1 MAQSFTIPFGRPY
14 LTGREQTLINQAL
27 TEGYLHG
34 NGHFTKK
41 SQTELQTLTGC
52 QKVLLTHS
60 CTAALEMSVLLADI
74 QPGDEVIMPSY
85 TFVST
90 ANAVVLQGGVPVFI
104 DIRPDTLNIDENKIE
119 EAITPLTKAI
129 ICVHYAGVACEMDTI
144 RSIAKKHNLIV
155 IEDAAQ
161 GVEAY
166 YKNKA
171 LGTLGHSGAFSFHA
185 TKNIISGEGGA
196 LLVNDPEWIDR
207 AEMIW
212 EKGTNRKKFLLGQVD
227 KYSWVDKG
235 SSFLPGEVT
244 AAFLVAQLESVK
256 EITEQ
261 RVKIW
266 NHYHHVLDALEKQE
280 KLIRPTIPTDCQHN
294 GHLYYILLK
303 DGAQRNLLMNHLRQQ
318 GIQPATHYVP
328 LHDSIAGQ
336 RFART
341 SGDLAVTCRVA
352 DTILRLPL
360 FSELAESQIDF
371 IGAEIEKFM

>member
-303 DGAQRNLLMNHLRQQ
+303 DGAQRKLLMNHLRQQ

>member
-1 MAQSFTIPFGRPY
+1 MAQSFTIPFGKPY
-14 LTGREQTLINQAL
+14 LTGREQTLISQAL
-27 TEGYLHG
+27 TDGYLHG

-41 SQTELQTLTGC
+41 SQAELETLTGC

-144 RSIAKKHNLIV
+144 RSIAKKHDLIV

-266 NHYHHVLDALEKQE
+266 NHYHHVLDALEKHE

-303 DGAQRNLLMNHLRQQ
+303 DGTQRNLLMNHLRQQ
-318 GIQPATHYVP
+318 GIQPSTHYVP
-328 LHDSIAGQ
+328 LHDSTAGQ

-341 SGDLAVTCRVA
+341 SGDLAVTYRA
-352 DTILRLPL
+352 ANTILRLPL
-360 FSELAESQIDF
+360 FSELTESQIEF

>member
-14 LTGREQTLINQAL
+14 LTGREQILINQAL

-256 EITEQ
+256 KITEQ

-266 NHYHHVLDALEKQE
+266 SHYHHVLDALQKQE

-303 DGAQRNLLMNHLRQQ
+303 DGTQRNLLMNHLRQE

-360 FSELAESQIDF
+360 FSELTESQIDF

>member
-14 LTGREQTLINQAL
+14 LTGREQILINQAL

-256 EITEQ
+256 KITEQ
-261 RVKIW
+261 
-266 NHYHHVLDALEKQE
+266 
-280 KLIRPTIPTDCQHN
+280 
-294 GHLYYILLK
+294 
-303 DGAQRNLLMNHLRQQ
+303 
-318 GIQPATHYVP
+318 
-328 LHDSIAGQ
+328 
-336 RFART
+336 
-341 SGDLAVTCRVA
+341 
-352 DTILRLPL
+352 
-360 FSELAESQIDF
+360 QI
-371 IGAEIEKFM
+371 